1 MRLDHFGLLAP
12 IYDRVIR
19 TPDFGRLRALVDL
32 TTSDRLLDMG
42 GGTGRVLVHLHNGV
56 AAAWIT
62 DASLGML
69 RQAHERGLGTC
80 QGFAEA
86 APFRDG
92 AFTKVVA
99 IDSFHHF
106 PDQEGAVHELLRVLA
121 PGGRLVI
128 EEPDIRDFA
137 VKLIAVGERLAMMC
151 SHFRYPEELVT
162 MFTTPATSVSV
173 HTGPH
178 TYWIVIDKHV

>member
-19 TPDFGRLRALVDL
+19 TPDFGRLRALADFTV
-32 TTSDRLLDMG
+32 SDWLLDIG
-42 GGTGRVLVHLHNGV
+42 GGTGRVLVDLHNGV
-56 AAAWIT
+56 AAAWIA

-69 RQAHERGLGTC
+69 RQAHARGLGTC

-92 AFTKVVA
+92 AFTKIVA
-99 IDSFHHF
+99 VDSFHHF

-128 EEPDIRDFA
+128 EEPDIRYFA
-137 VKLIAVGERLAMMC
+137 VKLVALGERLAMMC
-151 SHFRYPEELVT
+151 SHFRHAEELVM
-162 MFTTPATSVSV
+162 MFTTPETSVSV
-173 HTGPH
+173 HTEPH
-178 TYWIVIDKHV
+178 TYWIVIDKQV

>member
-1 MRLDHFGLLAP
+1 MRLDHFGVLAP

-19 TPDFGRLRALVDL
+19 APDVGRLRALADL
-32 TTSDRLLDMG
+32 TASDRLLDMG
-42 GGTGRVLVHLHNGV
+42 GGTGRVLAHLRNGV
-56 AAAWIT
+56 AAAWIA

-80 QGFAEA
+80 QGYAEA

-92 AFTKVVA
+92 AFTKIVA
-99 IDSFHHF
+99 VDSFHHF
-106 PDQEGAVHELLRVLA
+106 PNQDGAAHELLRVLA

-128 EEPDIRDFA
+128 EEPDIRHFA
-137 VKLIAVGERLAMMC
+137 VKLVALGERLAMMR
-151 SHFRYPEELVT
+151 SHFRYSEELVT
-162 MFTTPATSVSV
+162 LFTMPATSVSV

>member
-1 MRLDHFGLLAP
+1 MRLDHFGVLAP

-19 TPDFGRLRALVDL
+19 APNVGRLRALADL
-32 TTSDRLLDMG
+32 TVSDRLLDIG
-42 GGTGRVLVHLHNGV
+42 GGTGRVLAHLHNEV
-56 AAAWIT
+56 AAAWIA

-86 APFRDG
+86 MPFRDG
-92 AFTKVVA
+92 AFSRIVA
-99 IDSFHHF
+99 VDSFHHF

-128 EEPDIRDFA
+128 EEPDIRHFT
-137 VKLIAVGERLAMMC
+137 VKLVALGERLAMMC
-151 SHFRYPEELVT
+151 SHFRYPEGLVT
-162 MFTTPATSVSV
+162 LFTMPATSVSV
-173 HTGPH
+173 HTGSR
-178 TYWIVIDKHV
+178 TYWIVIDKHI